1 MKPENQPK
9 IKSASREYD
18 DYQATQIQRRIE
30 REIRKEKR
38 RQTAHKAVGLEEDA
52 QNSKIPLPQ
61 LNTKYREFSKAAGL
75 PEQRERSRVLYV
87 DDAPKAKKA
96 KRLKNAAKS
105 GIINVGAVSGA
116 LSPESDRTRAHA
128 EQYYQSVRAM
138 TTNVECFL
146 AHTGYSLDVIQRI
159 KNFIFVDV
167 HDLGDGKVSRFDAS
181 FETAQSWKLL
191 IDWKDIQ
198 PHDITLLQRRIMEKE
213 LMDAA
218 HTLTSRKFNYAEK
231 AYKYYYG

>member
-52 QNSKIPLPQ
+52 QNSKIHLRQ

-87 DDAPKAKKA
+87 DDAPKAKRQKG
-96 KRLKNAAKS
+96 LKMRQNL
-105 GIINVGAVSGA
+105 V
-116 LSPESDRTRAHA
+116 
-128 EQYYQSVRAM
+128 
-138 TTNVECFL
+138 
-146 AHTGYSLDVIQRI
+146 
-159 KNFIFVDV
+159 
-167 HDLGDGKVSRFDAS
+167 
-181 FETAQSWKLL
+181 
-191 IDWKDIQ
+191 
-198 PHDITLLQRRIMEKE
+198 
-213 LMDAA
+213 
-218 HTLTSRKFNYAEK
+218 
-231 AYKYYYG
+231 